1 MIINNK
7 IDFLLIKLINK
18 KQNET
23 KHYGRNK
30 RMCNML
36 GVY

>member
-18 KQNET
+18 KQNKT
-23 KHYGRNK
+23 LWKKQTN
-30 RMCNML
+30 
-36 GVY
+36 V

>member
-18 KQNET
+18 KQNIT
-23 KHYGRNK
+23 LWKKQTN
-30 RMCNML
+30 
-36 GVY
+36 V